1 MSGVLV
7 EVPAL
12 PFFVLAF
19 CNFGEMMCSCGWVV
33 FEDHSAAAICLVVGM
48 VDVQNSET
56 PRRVYEES
64 IQRVPMSLVRGFG
77 NSR

>member
-19 CNFGEMMCSCGWVV
+19 CNVGEMMCSCGWVV
-33 FEDHSAAAICLVVGM
+33 SEDSSAAIICLVVGM
-48 VDVQNSET
+48 VDVQNSE
-56 PRRVYEES
+56 PARRIHEES
-64 IQRVPMSLVRGFG
+64 M
-77 NSR
+77 